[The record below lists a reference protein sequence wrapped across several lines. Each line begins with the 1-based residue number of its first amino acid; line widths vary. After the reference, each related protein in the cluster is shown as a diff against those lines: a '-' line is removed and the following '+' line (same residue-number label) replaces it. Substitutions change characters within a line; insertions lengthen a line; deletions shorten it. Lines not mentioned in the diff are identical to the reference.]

1 MLKLMSE
8 GICVCFYKA
17 IVQSMFKHVASENG
31 PLVLKLQSS
40 FQTSIVLKHIDYNLV
55 ELILTTKNC
64 EISSVS
70 GLVTKL
76 SNQ

>member
-1 MLKLMSE
+1 M
-8 GICVCFYKA
+8 CFYKA
-17 IVQSMFKHVASENG
+17 IVQSMFKHIASKNG
-31 PLVLKLQSS
+31 PLVLILQSYS
-40 FQTSIVLKHIDYNLV
+40 QIFIVLKHIDKNLA
-55 ELILTTKNC
+55 ELIWTTKSC